1 MEVQISLYEQAKL
14 AIIFPICL
22 NCHSVLL
29 ERWGGAGW
37 AFSIFG
43 ERHIFFFGCF
53 FIKRLVY
60 YLAYCNLYIKVPIP
74 PKN

>member
-43 ERHIFFFGCF
+43 ERHIFF
-53 FIKRLVY
+53 LV
-60 YLAYCNLYIKVPIP
+60 VFS
-74 PKN
+74 